1 MRAVSRIDPAQI
13 LTREDLARQLEGL
26 LHRGARSIR
35 RLARDARLGQATVHG
50 MINGTSLPRASTLE
64 AFVKECG
71 QDPAPWLAARA
82 RILRGDRQEGRRP
95 TVGPLRPARAAG
107 PWRELME
114 PDLTIVVGVFGVMDE
129 PAGRMGAGCAFG
141 LIELLRHLDQ
151 IGVRQP
157 KVIKIASGDQATDD
171 FRRST
176 LILLGGPA
184 RNAVTRAAMKR
195 LSLTHHFTDPGTTI
209 RDVRTGTTYS
219 YNRTLLGRTDGTD
232 YGLLVRARN
241 PFNSRASILIIA
253 GSSGYGS
260 WAGTRLITEPS
271 ALDETAASGDSF
283 ECIFTTDVLDRN
295 PQATD
300 PLVIRKLNQDSN
312 GLDIHADST

>member
-1 MRAVSRIDPAQI
+1 VSRINPAQI
-13 LTREDLARQLEGL
+13 LTREDLAGQLEEL
-26 LHRGARSIR
+26 FHRGTRSIK
-35 RLARDARLGQATVHG
+35 RLARDARLGPATLHG

-71 QDPAPWLAARA
+71 QDPAPWLAART
-82 RILRGDRQEGRRP
+82 RVLRRDRQEARRP
-95 TVGPLRPARAAG
+95 TTDPAMPARAPG
-107 PWRELME
+107 PWRELLE

-129 PAGRMGAGCAFG
+129 PAGLMGAGCAFG

-171 FRRST
+171 FRRNT
-176 LILLGGPA
+176 LILVGGPA
-184 RNAVTRAAMKR
+184 RNAVTRDAMRR
-195 LSLTHHFTDPGTTI
+195 LPLTHHFIKPGTTI
-209 RDVRTGTTYS
+209 HDAQTGKTYS

-232 YGLLVRARN
+232 YGLLVKARN

-283 ECIFTTDVLDRN
+283 ECIFATDVLGRN
-295 PQATD
+295 PQATEA
-300 PLVIRKLNQDSN
+300 LVIRKLNQDNN